1 MARALS
7 VYQVLS
13 EKKNL
18 VEFDGEWQASI
29 GNPELSGSWIVWGQS
44 SNGKTSFCMMLA
56 KYLCKFG
63 KVLYNSL
70 EEGASRTMQIALE
83 RAGMKDVARR
93 FIILEAEPMDD
104 FRLRLSKKKSPSI
117 ILIDSI
123 QYTGMTYAEYKALK
137 RSFPNKLFIFISHA
151 EGNLPEGRLAN
162 KIRYD
167 ANVKIKIEGYR
178 AIINSRFSENATGNY
193 ITVWEEGAARY
204 WGEKNNNPNSDDYDN
219 DNE

>member
-18 VEFDGEWQASI
+18 VKFDGEWQMAI

-70 EEGASRTMQIALE
+70 EEGTSRTMQIALE
-83 RAGMKDVARR
+83 RAGMKDVSRR
-93 FIILEAEPMDD
+93 FIILPGESMDE
-104 FRLRLSKKKSPSI
+104 LTARLSLKKSPSI
-117 ILIDSI
+117 IFIDSI
-123 QYTGMTYAEYKALK
+123 QYTGLNYVEYKKLK
-137 RSFPNKLFIFISHA
+137 HSFPNKLFVFISHA

-167 ANVKIKIEGYR
+167 ANVKVKVEGYR
-178 AIINSRFSENATGNY
+178 AIVNSRFGESSTISNY

-204 WGEKNNNPNSDDYDN
+204 WGENVTN
-219 DNE
+219 